1 MKNKL
6 IVCGMLIFII
16 NTAIPVLGNDQDS
29 PKHSN
34 SSTGL
39 NLGYLLASFYKTV
52 ISPVDG
58 DRCPSLPSCSS
69 YSAKAFKK
77 HGFFIGWMMTV
88 DRLIHEGSEEAKV
101 SPMVYTDGKLKLLD
115 PIQNNNFWWIN
126 HDQK

>member
-1 MKNKL
+1 
-6 IVCGMLIFII
+6 MLIFII
-16 NTAIPVLGNDQDS
+16 NTAIPALGNDQDS

-77 HGFFIGWMMTV
+77 QGFFIGWMMTV

-101 SPMVYTDGKLKLLD
+101 SPVVYTDGKLKILD
-115 PIQNNNFWWIN
+115 PIENNNFWWIN
-126 HDQK
+126 HDQ